1 VSDTIASWRVKETP
15 QLKQFTKEKT
25 VKNVLGRVPAV
36 TAVFWLVK
44 VLATTVGETAADF
57 LSVNLNLGLAG
68 TSYVMSGILL
78 LLLLHQFRLKRYV
91 PVSY

>member
-1 VSDTIASWRVKETP
+1 M
-15 QLKQFTKEKT
+15 
-25 VKNVLGRVPAV
+25 KNVLGRVPAV